1 MDRLTGPLLKV
12 ERANEHIRELEDEI
26 GKWRATSPYRQ
37 VVYDD
42 PETGK
47 KLPLIEGRST
57 AAAVRAA
64 RRGRRSQ
71 PPFLRSI
78 CSSGS

>member
-42 PETGK
+42 PR
-47 KLPLIEGRST
+47 L
-57 AAAVRAA
+57 A
-64 RRGRRSQ
+64 RNCR
-71 PPFLRSI
+71 
-78 CSSGS
+78 